1 MSTAALRLATLSVLA
16 SLILPA
22 CHGRYKRNADSLGK
36 VRVKVQVPADPRVE
50 VGSPPQADI
59 PENAVEAAELGIDLA
74 KVVLGT
80 KVERKLDK
88 AVQPGEARTALVDT
102 FAAELDVKGL
112 PYKVGDEGRSRMII
126 VVEDFGL
133 DATNG
138 TPTAF
143 VSTHTE
149 IFNRDGKKVY
159 NSRSVCTRDLGPGL
173 NLPFTSADDL
183 AALQTLNGLKPGQM
197 EAVLLKVTEQC
208 AAEVAAKLVSHLD

>member
-126 VVEDFGL
+126 VVEDSKRPETG
-133 DATNG
+133 
-138 TPTAF
+138 P
-143 VSTHTE
+143 
-149 IFNRDGKKVY
+149 DGSGIAQGY
-159 NSRSVCTRDLGPGL
+159 RAVCRRGGRQ
-173 NLPFTSADDL
+173 A
-183 AALQTLNGLKPGQM
+183 G
-197 EAVLLKVTEQC
+197 
-208 AAEVAAKLVSHLD
+208 